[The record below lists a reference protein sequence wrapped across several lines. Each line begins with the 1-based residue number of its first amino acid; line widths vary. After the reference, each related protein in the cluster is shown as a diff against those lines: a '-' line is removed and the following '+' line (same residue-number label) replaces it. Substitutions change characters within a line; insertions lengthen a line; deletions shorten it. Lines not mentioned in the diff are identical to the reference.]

1 MNDEEIIKEW
11 RSGLTTVQVAKNY
24 MLTINSRLKKGEK
37 KITKEELKKIQI
49 MMNNFSKK
57 YEARIQVD
65 TIKSINLETKEEGY
79 IYDLKVI
86 KDGD

>member
-1 MNDEEIIKEW
+1 M
-11 RSGLTTVQVAKNY
+11 Q
-24 MLTINSRLKKGEK
+24 
-37 KITKEELKKIQI
+37 EELKKIQK
-49 MMNNFSKK
+49 MMNIFSEK
-57 YEARIQVD
+57 YGAGIKVD